1 MSEKSLN
8 NKIASVNYLKNSFIF
23 EIKNAEENNNLSKAE
38 FLSEGSYSNFKKI
51 YSQIENMALTS
62 NKPVV
67 IRNFNLNEEET
78 EKIMEK
84 IENLN
89 FVEVNSDNSND
100 LKKISKE
107 KEKNFETILNFFDD
121 IKEEVYSKNSF
132 ALTKEKL
139 SDNYKN
145 EKELTKTLNLV
156 EDLSRNYNNNKFD
169 FNVVKKDDST
179 KFKVLV
185 GDKEFISTD
194 YKKLKKDLLEDLIDK
209 NKSVEDKIKE
219 KYNDDYMKT
228 DYNFSLE
235 KNFKFTYKNKG
246 MDNKGNDKIETHITV
261 DKGNESFEL
270 SGVGTDFNLG
280 EINRL
285 LGMKDYIET
294 YNKAR
299 EKNQGYEFTKE
310 TVIDTIPPKFYD
322 NIDKIKEKNDVDFS
336 KLEDMKG
343 KETFEDTLN
352 DIKANIFIRGF
363 DTKEKDNIKEIVK
376 ERGDYLFENRI
387 LEMPN
392 LENYL
397 ENKVKEEDKTFKD
410 ELTLVEIDGKER
422 IKEFVEN
429 RNFDEIE
436 YKNNMKEYL
445 VSKMSNAIEEV
456 NKNIDEV
463 DKEVFKRHFN
473 LVSGKYLDKETG
485 TIRLENNF
493 IKDRIAITLD
503 EKAPN
508 YPKEKKDFE
517 KNNKNS
523 LSYETEKL
531 YLDKNFKKELV
542 KDLEEHNIKLSN
554 DKLDDVIKSF
564 NGNKYDFCYES
575 DFDQKYNLKDK
586 PLNKEKSKEIEKS
599 KETELEL

>member
-1 MSEKSLN
+1 
-8 NKIASVNYLKNSFIF
+8 
-23 EIKNAEENNNLSKAE
+23 
-38 FLSEGSYSNFKKI
+38 
-51 YSQIENMALTS
+51 
-62 NKPVV
+62 
-67 IRNFNLNEEET
+67 
-78 EKIMEK
+78 
-84 IENLN
+84 
-89 FVEVNSDNSND
+89 
-100 LKKISKE
+100 
-107 KEKNFETILNFFDD
+107 
-121 IKEEVYSKNSF
+121 
-132 ALTKEKL
+132 
-139 SDNYKN
+139 
-145 EKELTKTLNLV
+145 
-156 EDLSRNYNNNKFD
+156 
-169 FNVVKKDDST
+169 
-179 KFKVLV
+179 
-185 GDKEFISTD
+185 
-194 YKKLKKDLLEDLIDK
+194 
-209 NKSVEDKIKE
+209 
-219 KYNDDYMKT
+219 MKT

>member
-51 YSQIENMALTS
+51 YSQIENIALTS

-132 ALTKEKL
+132 TLTKEKL

-156 EDLSRNYNNNKFD
+156 EDLSRNYNNKFD
-169 FNVVKKDDST
+169 FNVVKKDDSA

-575 DFDQKYNLKDK
+575 DFDKKYNLKDK

>member
-1 MSEKSLN
+1 M
-8 NKIASVNYLKNSFIF
+8 
-23 EIKNAEENNNLSKAE
+23 
-38 FLSEGSYSNFKKI
+38 KK
-51 YSQIENMALTS
+51 
-62 NKPVV
+62 
-67 IRNFNLNEEET
+67 
-78 EKIMEK
+78 
-84 IENLN
+84 
-89 FVEVNSDNSND
+89 
-100 LKKISKE
+100 
-107 KEKNFETILNFFDD
+107 
-121 IKEEVYSKNSF
+121 
-132 ALTKEKL
+132 
-139 SDNYKN
+139 
-145 EKELTKTLNLV
+145 
-156 EDLSRNYNNNKFD
+156 
-169 FNVVKKDDST
+169 
-179 KFKVLV
+179 
-185 GDKEFISTD
+185 
-194 YKKLKKDLLEDLIDK
+194 
-209 NKSVEDKIKE
+209 
-219 KYNDDYMKT
+219 

-463 DKEVFKRHFN
+463 DNEVFKRHFN

-575 DFDQKYNLKDK
+575 DFDKKYNLKDK

>member
-8 NKIASVNYLKNSFIF
+8 SKIASVEYLKNSFIF
-23 EIKNAEENNNLSKAE
+23 EIKNAEEDNNLSKVD
-38 FLSEGSYSNFKKI
+38 FLSEGSYSDFKKT
-51 YSQIENMALTS
+51 YSRIENMVLTS

-156 EDLSRNYNNNKFD
+156 EDLSRNYNNKFD

>member
-156 EDLSRNYNNNKFD
+156 EDLSRNYNNKFD

>member
-8 NKIASVNYLKNSFIF
+8 SKIASVEYLKNSFIF
-23 EIKNAEENNNLSKAE
+23 EIKNAEEDNNLSKVD
-38 FLSEGSYSNFKKI
+38 FLSEGSYSDFKKT
-51 YSQIENMALTS
+51 YSRIENMVLTS

-132 ALTKEKL
+132 TLTKEKL

-156 EDLSRNYNNNKFD
+156 EDLSRNYNNKFD
-169 FNVVKKDDST
+169 FNVIKKDDST

-219 KYNDDYMKT
+219 KYNDDYMKK

-322 NIDKIKEKNDVDFS
+322 NIDKIKEKNEVDFS

-352 DIKANIFIRGF
+352 DIKANIFIQGF

-376 ERGDYLFENRI
+376 ERGDYLFKNRI

-397 ENKVKEEDKTFKD
+397 ENKVKEEDEIFKD
-410 ELTLVEIDGKER
+410 ELTLVEIDGKKR

-429 RNFDEIE
+429 RNFNEIE
-436 YKNNMKEYL
+436 YKDNMKEYL

-575 DFDQKYNLKDK
+575 DFDKKYNLKDK

>member
-132 ALTKEKL
+132 TLTKEKL

-156 EDLSRNYNNNKFD
+156 EDLSRNYNNKFD
-169 FNVVKKDDST
+169 FNVVKKDDSA

-575 DFDQKYNLKDK
+575 DFDKKYNLKDK

>member
-8 NKIASVNYLKNSFIF
+8 SKIASVEYLKNSFIF
-23 EIKNAEENNNLSKAE
+23 EIKNAEEDNNLSKVD
-38 FLSEGSYSNFKKI
+38 FLSEGSYSDFKKT
-51 YSQIENMALTS
+51 YSRIENMVLTS

-132 ALTKEKL
+132 TLTKEKL

-156 EDLSRNYNNNKFD
+156 EDLSCNYNNKFD
-169 FNVVKKDDST
+169 FNVIKKDDST

-473 LVSGKYLDKETG
+473 LVSGKYLNKETG

-575 DFDQKYNLKDK
+575 DFDKKYNLKDK

>member
-8 NKIASVNYLKNSFIF
+8 SKIASVEYLKNSFIF
-23 EIKNAEENNNLSKAE
+23 EIKNAEEDNNLSKVD
-38 FLSEGSYSNFKKI
+38 FLSEGSYSDFKKT
-51 YSQIENMALTS
+51 YSRIENMVLTS

-132 ALTKEKL
+132 TLTKEKL

-156 EDLSRNYNNNKFD
+156 EDLSRNYNNKFD
-169 FNVVKKDDST
+169 FNIVKKDDST

-270 SGVGTDFNLG
+270 SGVGTDFNLS

-322 NIDKIKEKNDVDFS
+322 NIDKIKEKNEVDFS
-336 KLEDMKG
+336 KLEDMKS

-352 DIKANIFIRGF
+352 DIKANIFIQGF

-376 ERGDYLFENRI
+376 ERGDYLFKNRI

-397 ENKVKEEDKTFKD
+397 ENKVKEEDEIFKD
-410 ELTLVEIDGKER
+410 ELTLVEIDGKKR

-429 RNFDEIE
+429 GNFNEIE
-436 YKNNMKEYL
+436 YKDNMKEYL

-463 DKEVFKRHFN
+463 DNEVFKRHFN
-473 LVSGKYLDKETG
+473 LVSGKYLDKEIG

-542 KDLEEHNIKLSN
+542 KDLEEYNIKLSN

-575 DFDQKYNLKDK
+575 DFEKKYNLKDK